1 MAKILGVFTVKSA
14 QIKKIHLMLMENT
27 LRVDHSFF
35 SEKPHIFDL
44 KGSRVDRLTGAD
56 SFVKKDIDFL
66 NWKLSEDNKESNPF
80 RLIHSKQ
87 MITIFRMLDRDVK
100 YLSSMNLMDYSML
113 IGIQSTLS

>member
-1 MAKILGVFTVKSA
+1 MKKLLPSYMNHILEPSLMAKILGVFTVKSA

-66 NWKLSEDNKESNPF
+66 NWKLSED
-80 RLIHSKQ
+80 
-87 MITIFRMLDRDVK
+87 
-100 YLSSMNLMDYSML
+100 
-113 IGIQSTLS
+113 